1 MNWARFAL
9 LFLVSVAGTSS
20 YATLLVEI
28 ESDYVD
34 LPMEYLRGQI
44 ENVSGV
50 TVLQQYELNNFT
62 AFLVNDSLGNRNE
75 VR

>member
-44 ENVSGV
+44 ENVSGA
-50 TVLQQYELNNFT
+50 VLQQYELNNFT